1 MGASERDA
9 LDRDLQEPL
18 RLSPAIYHAEA
29 KYILRERD
37 QGKGRH

>member
-18 RLSPAIYHAEA
+18 LLILKKYHAEA
-29 KYILRERD
+29 KHILRKRD
-37 QGKGRH
+37 